1 LASAGVA
8 LWLLSLAVGA
18 DTLHGWL
25 SAMGWSLNAHGHS
38 HVYDHG
44 HPFVDAR
51 SWWGV
56 PNAMDVLT
64 NLPLVWVGG
73 WGLWRLSAHAV
84 TPTARA
90 VLGVLFAGVLLS
102 GLGSAWY
109 HWAPDAAGLAWD
121 RLGMA
126 VAFAGA
132 LGLAMHERGLPGVR
146 AALWV
151 LLGMG
156 AVSACLPWLI
166 GQVLPWAL
174 IQFGGVVF
182 IVVLAWQRPAS
193 HALGVNLVVLIAC
206 YAVAKC
212 LELNDEAVFHATGH
226 RVSGHSL
233 KHLAAALAAWPV
245 CWALA
250 RQPLRHN
257 ASRCAA

>member
-1 LASAGVA
+1 LASVCAA

-51 SWWGV
+51 PWLGL

-64 NLPLVWVGG
+64 NLPLALTGG
-73 WGLWRLSAHAV
+73 WGLWRLQSHTL

-90 VLGVLFAGVLLS
+90 VMGVFFSGLLLS

-132 LGLAMHERGLPGVR
+132 IGLTMHERGLPGVR
-146 AALWV
+146 EALWV
-151 LLGMG
+151 LLGAA
-156 AVSACLPWLI
+156 AVSAVLPWLA
-166 GQVLPWAL
+166 GQVLPWVMV
-174 IQFGGVVF
+174 QFGGMLF
-182 IVVLAWQRPAS
+182 IVALAWRRPAS
-193 HALGVNLVVLIAC
+193 HALGVSLLALIAW
-206 YAVAKC
+206 YALAKC

-226 RVSGHSL
+226 WVSGHSL

-245 CWALA
+245 CRALA